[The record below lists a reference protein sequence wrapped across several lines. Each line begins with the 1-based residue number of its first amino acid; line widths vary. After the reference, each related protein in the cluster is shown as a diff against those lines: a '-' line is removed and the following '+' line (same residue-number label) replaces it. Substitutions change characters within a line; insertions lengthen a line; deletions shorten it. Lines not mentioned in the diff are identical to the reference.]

1 MFKYIDF
8 TVFDLET
15 TGLDPDLGHKIV
27 EIGAIRLEQGGTER
41 TLQTLVNPLRPIP
54 QSATAIHQITD
65 DMVKSAPPISE
76 ILPGFL
82 DFCRDSVIVAH
93 NARFDL
99 KFLSYAMNE
108 QSIPPLRNIIL
119 DSIKLARR
127 FYPNL
132 DSYALPALR
141 RAFNLDHSEE
151 HRALSDVRATL
162 NIFKMCL
169 TNAQAEGI
177 NDIEKLQESQ
187 GGPISFPLPTVQSK
201 PILSYKLIRY
211 LLKAMDSGDSVKI
224 MYQDPHGAHAERMVT
239 PRRFVKFGFH
249 VYMIAYCSLEQ
260 VNGTFR
266 MDRVQF
272 ANQNPR

>member
-1 MFKYIDF
+1 MLKYIDF

-27 EIGAIRLEQGGTER
+27 EVGAVRLLPDGGER
-41 TLQTLVNPLRPIP
+41 TFQTFVNPERPIP
-54 QSATAIHQITD
+54 QSATAIHHITD
-65 DMVKSAPPISE
+65 DMVKTAPPIAE
-76 ILPGFL
+76 VLPGFL

-119 DSIKLARR
+119 DSVKLSRR
-127 FYPNL
+127 FFPNL

-141 RAFNLDHSEE
+141 RVFDLDHAEE
-151 HRALSDVRATL
+151 HRALADVRATVT
-162 NIFKMCL
+162 IFKKCL
-169 TNAQAEGI
+169 DRACQEGI
-177 NDIEKLQESQ
+177 DDIERLQESQ

-211 LLKAMDSGDSVKI
+211 LLKAMDSGQPVKI
-224 MYQDPHGAHAERMVT
+224 RYQDPDGANEEREVT
-239 PRRFVKFGFH
+239 PRRFVKFGVH
-249 VYMIAYCSLEQ
+249 VYMIAYCNLQ
-260 VNGTFR
+260 KANGTFR
-266 MDRVQF
+266 MDKVQF
-272 ANQNPR
+272 AD